1 MANPSIA
8 PGMEAAVPMLAIR
21 GAAAAI
27 EFYKNAFGADEL
39 TRLADPAG
47 NVAHG
52 EIRIGRAVVMLAEE
66 NPAYNKSPRTLGGSS
81 VILHLYVDDAD
92 AVFARAVSLGAKV
105 IFPLSDQFY
114 GDRCGRLEDPFGHLW
129 IISTRKQ
136 DVSPDETQ
144 RRFDEMMKQGKPQ

>member
-21 GAAAAI
+21 GAATAF
-27 EFYKNAFGADEL
+27 EFYKKAFGAEEIA
-39 TRLADPAG
+39 RLADPAG
-47 NVAHG
+47 NIAHG

-66 NPAYNKSPRTLGGSS
+66 NPAFNKSPKTLGGSC

-105 IFPLSDQFY
+105 VFPLSDQFY
-114 GDRCGRLEDPFGHLW
+114 GDRSGRLEDPFGHLW
-129 IISTRKQ
+129 IISTRKE
-136 DVSPDETQ
+136 DVSPEETQ
-144 RRFDEMMKQGKPQ
+144 RRFEAMMKQGKTP